1 MGMQSSFFTEGALP
15 RTKGWATSIKNKIIS
30 LLLNLPSDNDESL
43 SIKKGVLILKLG
55 VLHHLEEF
63 LCEVPTYSKTLP
75 TCLAKGAAEEQMKHR
90 FLNVAAAED
99 TIIVISLKPL
109 LFPSQNVSCIQSI
122 HQEKP

>member
-1 MGMQSSFFTEGALP
+1 LLP
-15 RTKGWATSIKNKIIS
+15 
-30 LLLNLPSDNDESL
+30 NLPSGNDESL
-43 SIKKGVLILKLG
+43 HEEGVLILKLS

-63 LCEVPTYSKTLP
+63 FCEVPTFAKRLP
-75 TCLAKGAAEEQMKHR
+75 TGLAKRATEEQMKRR